1 MGESEISTAAVH
13 RLIKRGGAGRIGDD
27 AAEELRKVVEEF
39 AIRVGKEA
47 LELATHAGRKTVR
60 SEDIRLAVKRI
71 QKEKPENSPT
81 LEIRFLFAAPPVPLS
96 EC

>member
-1 MGESEISTAAVH
+1 LGTEIGPILGRERDINRCGSSAHKTG
-13 RLIKRGGAGRIGDD
+13 RAGRIGDD

-71 QKEKPENSPT
+71 QKE
-81 LEIRFLFAAPPVPLS
+81 
-96 EC
+96 

>member
-1 MGESEISTAAVH
+1 LGESEISTAAVH
-13 RLIKRGGAGRIGDD
+13 RLIKRGGAGRIVDD
-27 AAEELRKVVEEF
+27 AAEELRKEVEEF

-71 QKEKPENSPT
+71 QKE
-81 LEIRFLFAAPPVPLS
+81 
-96 EC
+96 

>member
-1 MGESEISTAAVH
+1 
-13 RLIKRGGAGRIGDD
+13 
-27 AAEELRKVVEEF
+27 LRKVVEEF

-71 QKEKPENSPT
+71 QKE
-81 LEIRFLFAAPPVPLS
+81 
-96 EC
+96 